1 MPTVEF
7 LPLDSRT
14 TNVKTFDCGKEA
26 INVYLRRYAAKNMAL
41 NLNRTFVLP
50 FTTEDSTT
58 GGGSARP
65 QVAAYYTLAHQT
77 LVREELPDSSHLPRY
92 PVPVILLAQLG
103 IDQRFQRQGLGAKTL
118 VHALRHAYQI
128 ASNPKGLPAMGVVLD
143 VLDNDALAFYQSFD
157 FFLPL
162 TDNPMKVFVPMASLE
177 TL

>member
-1 MPTVEF
+1 MPIVEF
-7 LPLDSRT
+7 LPLDPRT
-14 TNVKTFDCGKEA
+14 INVKAFDCGKEA

-50 FTTEDSTT
+50 YTAA
-58 GGGSARP
+58 GSSEKS

-77 LVREELPDSSHLPRY
+77 LVREALPDPSRLPRY

-103 IDQRFQRQGLGAKTL
+103 IDQQFHRQGLGAKTL
-118 VHALRHAYQI
+118 AYALRHAYQI

-143 VLDNDALAFYQSFD
+143 VLDHDALAFYQSFD

-162 TDNPMKVFVPMASLE
+162 TDNPMKLFVPVASLE

>member
-7 LPLDSRT
+7 LPLDPRT
-14 TNVKTFDCGKEA
+14 INARTFDCGKEA
-26 INVYLRRYAAKNMAL
+26 INVYLRRYAAKNTAL

-50 FTTEDSTT
+50 YSTEDSS
-58 GGGSARP
+58 GKA

-77 LVREELPDSSHLPRY
+77 LVREELPDPSRLPRY

-103 IDQRFQRQGLGAKTL
+103 IDQRFHRQGLGAKTL
-118 VHALRHAYQI
+118 VYALRHAYQI
-128 ASNPKGLPAMGVVLD
+128 ASNPKGVPATGVVLD
-143 VLDNDALAFYQSFD
+143 VLDQDALAFYQSFD

-162 TDNPMKVFVPMASLE
+162 TDNPMKLFVPMASLE

>member
-1 MPTVEF
+1 MPIVEF
-7 LPLDSRT
+7 SSLDPRAI
-14 TNVKTFDCGKEA
+14 NVKTFDCGKEA

-50 FTTEDSTT
+50 NTT
-58 GGGSARP
+58 GDTSEKP
-65 QVAAYYTLAHQT
+65 EVAAYYTLAHQT
-77 LVREELPDSSHLPRY
+77 LVREALPDPSRLPRY
-92 PVPVILLAQLG
+92 PAPVILLALLG
-103 IDQRFQRQGLGAKTL
+103 IEQGLHRQDLGAKTL

-143 VLDNDALAFYQSFD
+143 VLDHEALAFYQSFG

-162 TDNPMKVFVPMASLE
+162 TDNPMKLFVPMASLA

>member
-7 LPLDSRT
+7 LPLDPRAI
-14 TNVKTFDCGKEA
+14 NVKTFDCGKES

-50 FTTEDSTT
+50 CTTEDNSEK
-58 GGGSARP
+58 P

-77 LVREELPDSSHLPRY
+77 LVREELPDPSRLPRY

-103 IDQRFQRQGLGAKTL
+103 IDQRFHRQGLGAKTL

-143 VLDNDALAFYQSFD
+143 VLDHDALAFYQSFD

-162 TDNPMKVFVPMASLE
+162 TDNPMKLFVPIASLE

>member
-1 MPTVEF
+1 MPIIEF
-7 LPLDSRT
+7 SPLDPRT
-14 TNVKTFDCGKEA
+14 INAKTFDCGKEA

-50 FTTEDSTT
+50 YTT
-58 GGGSARP
+58 GNTSEKPA
-65 QVAAYYTLAHQT
+65 VAAYYTLAHQT
-77 LVREELPDSSHLPRY
+77 LVREELPDPSRLPRY

-103 IDQRFQRQGLGAKTL
+103 IDQRFHRQGLGAKTL

-128 ASNPKGLPAMGVVLD
+128 ASNPKSLPAMGVVLD
-143 VLDNDALAFYQSFD
+143 VLDHDALSFYQSFD

-162 TDNPMKVFVPMASLE
+162 SDNPMKLFVPMASLE